1 MYKTHNDKHINC
13 NMTCLQGYIVASYDR
28 LVELFGEPTEG
39 DGYKVD
45 AEWLVEFEDGTVAT
59 IYNWKNGINYCGFDE
74 GYPVEVITDWH
85 VGGHAFQAVRLVDD
99 ALAGVIVGECSVVG
113 EQKLLA

>member
-1 MYKTHNDKHINC
+1 
-13 NMTCLQGYIVASYDR
+13 MTCLQGYIVASYDR

-45 AEWLVEFEDGTVAT
+45 AEWIVEFEDGTVAT
-59 IYNWKNGINYCGFDE
+59 IYNWKNGRNYCGHE
-74 GYPVEVITDWH
+74 GYPIELITDWNI
-85 VGGHAFQAVRLVDD
+85 GGYKKQAVRLVDD
-99 ALAGVIVGECSVVG
+99 VLSGVIDGEYTRVN